1 MAKKD
6 IVTIHIYGTVE
17 RMERARAKRKYLEG
31 MACCEGAERDRYV
44 NIYLQLMDG
53 ATECFDERW

>member
-6 IVTIHIYGTVE
+6 IVTIHVYNTVE
-17 RMERARAKRKYLEG
+17 KMERAKAKKKYLEG

-53 ATECFDERW
+53 EKECFDEIW